1 MIASLPMYDL
11 PEVRDATD
19 SFWAAVAKAYGVSG
33 ALIRGGDWMQVW
45 RDPNMLFSQT
55 CGYPFTHEFRGKLTY
70 VATPHYAAE
79 GCEGPLY
86 CSILFAR
93 EQAPLSAFKGKRAAY
108 NSRDSMSGYLALK
121 LVFAQEQRLEQIDRP
136 FFSSSIE
143 TGSHVA
149 SLTAVQTGAADICA
163 IDCVTVA
170 LLKKHR
176 PSALQNMVEVV
187 RSPAVPG
194 LPYVTRGGDADRLRD
209 AVFAVMQDS
218 AMVSV
223 RDALLLRGASEL
235 SPNAYE
241 IILEKENSISDL
253 TVL

>member
-11 PEVRDATD
+11 PETREATD

-33 ALIRGGDWMQVW
+33 GLTRGGDWMQVW
-45 RDPNMLFSQT
+45 REPNMLFSQT

-93 EQAPLSAFKGKRAAY
+93 ERAPLSTFKNKRAAY
-108 NSRDSMSGYLALK
+108 NSKDSMSGYLALK
-121 LVFAQEQRLEQIDRP
+121 LVFAQEQRLKQIDRP
-136 FFSSSIE
+136 FFSSSVE

-149 SLTAVQTGAADICA
+149 SLAAAQTGAADICA

-176 PSALQNMVEVV
+176 PSALQNLVEVA

-194 LPYVTRGGDADRLRD
+194 LPYVTRGGESDRLRE
-209 AVFAVMQDS
+209 AIFAVMEDG
-218 AMVSV
+218 AMAAV
-223 RDALLLRGASEL
+223 RDALLLQGASEL
-235 SPNAYE
+235 SPQGYE
-241 IILEKENSISDL
+241 IILEKENSISEL
-253 TVL
+253 NMF